1 MRRSSYQQIIDRNV
15 RRGEHRR
22 LGTELVGQ
30 INALRAEV
38 DAITGIAP
46 LHLQF
51 APIRLVTILE
61 VFLREVIAELVDGD
75 EAIFER
81 AEKLVKG
88 TKIDLAFA
96 AHVDRRELTI
106 GDFVAHTVSLSGVDG
121 IMNILDTLVGG
132 FAGRLQT
139 VHQRWTEEMDEW
151 PLPPIVADYDVMM
164 TSLARLFEVR
174 HVLTHE
180 LPTGTVFDSKELSDL
195 IDATSTFVEATDWS
209 VIDVLRGSVP
219 QTQSGMNIV
228 AGEDLRREEEELEAI
243 LRKVAALPR
252 IDGDALQ
259 ELQAAWADFANRHAG
274 LLASQVEGGS
284 MYPLLWA
291 GEKASLVRDR
301 ITQLKGILDGWW
313 DR

>member
-1 MRRSSYQQIIDRNV
+1 MAS
-15 RRGEHRR
+15 
-22 LGTELVGQ
+22 
-30 INALRAEV
+30 A
-38 DAITGIAP
+38 
-46 LHLQF
+46 
-51 APIRLVTILE
+51 
-61 VFLREVIAELVDGD
+61 
-75 EAIFER
+75 
-81 AEKLVKG
+81 
-88 TKIDLAFA
+88 
-96 AHVDRRELTI
+96 
-106 GDFVAHTVSLSGVDG
+106 
-121 IMNILDTLVGG
+121 
-132 FAGRLQT
+132 
-139 VHQRWTEEMDEW
+139 
-151 PLPPIVADYDVMM
+151 PIVADYDVMM

>member
-1 MRRSSYQQIIDRNV
+1 MRRSSYQQIIDWNV
-15 RRGEHRR
+15 RRGDQRR
-22 LGTELVGQ
+22 LGIELVGQ
-30 INALRAEV
+30 ISALRAEV
-38 DAITGIAP
+38 DAIAGIAP

-61 VFLREVIAELVDGD
+61 VFLREVIAELIDGD
-75 EAIFER
+75 DAIFER

-106 GDFVAHTVSLSGVDG
+106 GDFVAHTVSLSAVDG
-121 IMNILDTLVGG
+121 IMSILDTLIGG
-132 FAGRLQT
+132 FAGKLQA
-139 VHQRWTEEMDEW
+139 VHPRWTEEMEKW
-151 PLPPIVADYDVMM
+151 PLPPIVADYNAMM

-180 LPTGTVFDSKELSDL
+180 LPTGTVFDSEELPVL

-209 VIDVLRGSVP
+209 VIEALSGSVP
-219 QTQSGMNIV
+219 QTQIGMNIV
-228 AGEDLRREEEELEAI
+228 AAEDLRSEEEELEAT
-243 LRKVAALPR
+243 LEQVSALPG

-259 ELQAAWADFANRHAG
+259 ELQAAWVDFANRHAS

-284 MYPLLWA
+284 MYPHLWA

-301 ITQLKGILDGWW
+301 ITQLKGILEGWW